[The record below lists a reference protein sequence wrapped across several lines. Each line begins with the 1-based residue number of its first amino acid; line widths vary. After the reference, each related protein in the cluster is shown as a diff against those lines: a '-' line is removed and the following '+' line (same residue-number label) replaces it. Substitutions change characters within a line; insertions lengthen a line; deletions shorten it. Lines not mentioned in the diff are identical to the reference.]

1 MANPDQTPFGEPQTV
16 LVSTTLV
23 LGVITLLVALIWNAL
38 HQMDWIGQ
46 LLGFNGVVAIGLV
59 NAIFLI
65 LAIIYSTVRKDP
77 LIARTVIACMIL
89 PVYAASVNILTFHG
103 ASLQM
108 PLMDAVFARWD
119 AALGLDWPAFLRW
132 NAEQPLVRTYGK
144 ALYTYWYFLATL
156 LLIIFALARKDLA
169 RLERIVGFIV
179 ISGLITVT
187 IGSLLPA
194 ASVYA
199 QHAIPDDF
207 ARYLNSAVDA
217 NYANVYNAMRHAK
230 AISLDDVM
238 HGTVTFPS
246 HHTTIGVA
254 AILFSMHA
262 KRFLLLMAPPSLA
275 MIFLTPT
282 MGGHYFVDLIAGA
295 AVALFS
301 YWIVN
306 RIARL
311 G

>member
-1 MANPDQTPFGEPQTV
+1 MSDSDQMTLGEPQTV
-16 LVSTTLV
+16 LVRVTLA
-23 LGVITLLVALIWNAL
+23 LGVMTLLVALIWNAL
-38 HQMDWIGQ
+38 HKMDWISQ
-46 LLGFNGVVAIGLV
+46 LLGFKGVMVIGLV
-59 NAIFLI
+59 NAVFLL

-108 PLMDAVFARWD
+108 PLMDAAFARWD

-132 NAEQPLVRTYGK
+132 NADQPLVRNYGK

-156 LLIIFALARKDLA
+156 FLIVFALARKDLA
-169 RLERIVGFIV
+169 RLERIIGFIV
-179 ISGLITVT
+179 VSGLITVT

-199 QHAIPDDF
+199 HHAIPDDV

-217 NYANVYNAMRHAK
+217 NYANVYNAMRNAHA
-230 AISLDDVM
+230 ITLDDVM

-262 KRFLLLMAPPSLA
+262 IRFLALMAPPSLA

-306 RIARL
+306 RIALR